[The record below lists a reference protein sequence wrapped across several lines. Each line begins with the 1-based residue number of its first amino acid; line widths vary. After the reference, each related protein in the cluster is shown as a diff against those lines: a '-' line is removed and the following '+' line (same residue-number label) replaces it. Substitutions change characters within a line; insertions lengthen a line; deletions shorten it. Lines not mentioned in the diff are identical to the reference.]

1 MLDTCSLSEVIK
13 LHCIVVREE
22 CGDKRDPAGQVYDV
36 YTYKSHP
43 RIAAHEDTGRWHNE
57 GQG

>member
-13 LHCIVVREE
+13 LHCIGIVVREE

-43 RIAAHEDTGRWHNE
+43 RIAAHGDTYR
-57 GQG
+57 